1 MKMNPTDFF
10 KTAEL
15 LKPHTEEAHLRTSI
29 GRSYYAAFLYFREY
43 LRSLGLEKRKNPAQ
57 EVHAFVVQCLGFSN
71 VLEGSKASRYLY
83 ELEQVR
89 EDADYRL
96 DREFSQNDAGDAFVK
111 AQKVIEDYQRNIS
124 PEKER
129 ELIKG
134 ATGFAKQKGWI

>member
-1 MKMNPTDFF
+1 MNPADFL
-10 KTAEL
+10 KTADL
-15 LKPHTEEAHLRTSI
+15 LKVQTEEAHWRTSV
-29 GRSYYAAFLYFREY
+29 GRSYYAAFLYFREK
-43 LRSLGLEKRKNPAQ
+43 LKRLGLVKTKEQ
-57 EVHAFVVQCLGFSN
+57 GLEEHAFVIKCLQFSEVSEGVQVAQCLRNLKQS
-71 VLEGSKASRYLY
+71 
-83 ELEQVR
+83 R

-134 ATGFAKQKGWI
+134 ATGFAKQKDWI